1 MAARA
6 RNGATLRYIM
16 PRSPR
21 AAFVTRF
28 RTMPASIRGAV
39 LMTGSGISFAL
50 MMVLVRHV
58 SAAVHPFEAAFFRNF
73 FGLALMMPWLLRS
86 GLAALA
92 TQRLGMHIVRAGFG
106 LSAMLCLF
114 MAVSL
119 LPLAEVTALTFAAP
133 LFATVGAA
141 LVLKEGVRLRRWTA
155 TLAGFF
161 GVVIIL
167 RPGAEVVSAAALIA
181 LGAAVLMAGA
191 MLSIKS
197 LSRTEHP
204 AAIVVYFG
212 LLVTPMSL
220 VPALFVWT
228 TPTPRL
234 LLWFLLIG
242 VAATAG
248 QILMTK
254 AFAAADASAVLP
266 FDFSRL
272 VFVSVFG
279 MIFFGEMPD
288 AWTYLGAVIILTAAV
303 YITHRESQL
312 GKPPAQHIT

>member
-1 MAARA
+1 M
-6 RNGATLRYIM
+6 L
-16 PRSPR
+16 SSQR

-28 RTMPASIRGAV
+28 STLPATIRGAV

-58 SAAVHPFEAAFFRNF
+58 SQVVHPFEAAFFRNL

-92 TQRLGMHIVRAGFG
+92 TRRLGMHMVRAGFG
-106 LSAMLCLF
+106 LSAMMCLF

-133 LFATVGAA
+133 LFATAGAA

-155 TLAGFF
+155 TLAGFV
-161 GVVIIL
+161 GVLIIL
-167 RPGAEVVSAAALIA
+167 RPGAGIITAAALIA
-181 LGAAVLMAGA
+181 IGAAVFMAGA

-204 AAIVVYFG
+204 AAIVIYFG

-220 VPALFVWT
+220 IPALFVWT
-228 TPTPRL
+228 TPTPQL
-234 LLWFLLIG
+234 LVWFLLIG

-248 QILMTK
+248 QILMTE
-254 AFAAADASAVLP
+254 AFAAAEASAVMP

-272 VFVSVFG
+272 VFVSIFG
-279 MIFFGEMPD
+279 MIFFGEQPD
-288 AWTYLGAVIILTAAV
+288 AWTYLGAAIILAAAV
-303 YITHRESQL
+303 YITRREAQI
-312 GKPPAQHIT
+312 GRPPAEHVG

>member
-1 MAARA
+1 
-6 RNGATLRYIM
+6 
-16 PRSPR
+16 
-21 AAFVTRF
+21 
-28 RTMPASIRGAV
+28 
-39 LMTGSGISFAL
+39 MTGSGISFAL

-58 SAAVHPFEAAFFRNF
+58 SQAVHPFEAAFFRNV

-86 GLAALA
+86 GAAGLA
-92 TQRLGMHIVRAGFG
+92 TQRLGMHIVRACFG

-114 MAVSL
+114 MAISL

-133 LFATVGAA
+133 LFATAGAA

-155 TLAGFF
+155 TLVGFV

-167 RPGAEVVSAAALIA
+167 RPGAEIVSAASLIA

-197 LSRTEHP
+197 LSRTEDP
-204 AAIVVYFG
+204 AVIVLYFG

-228 TPTPRL
+228 TPTPQL
-234 LLWFLLIG
+234 LLWFALIG

-248 QILMTK
+248 QILMAR
-254 AFAAADASAVLP
+254 AFAAAEASAVMP

-279 MIFFGEMPD
+279 MVFFDERPD
-288 AWTYLGAVIILTAAV
+288 AWTYLGASIILAAAV
-303 YITHRESQL
+303 YITHREAQL
-312 GKPPAQHIT
+312 GKSPAGHVD